1 MKNIQKSIRMSQE
14 VYEYIAAF
22 DGKNF
27 NDKFENCLLY
37 CMRQNTIIR
46 RNKIQLEKQMWELQ
60 DKIAKYRDILADLER
75 IRSYVNFA
83 CDFVSQNE

>member
-27 NDKFENCLLY
+27 NDKFDNCLRF
-37 CMRQNTIIR
+37 CMEHNQQLRRSKIR
-46 RNKIQLEKQMWELQ
+46 MEKQIFDLTEQ
-60 DKIAKYRDILADLER
+60 IQEYRNIISSLER
-75 IRSYVNFA
+75 IQSYVNFA
-83 CDFVSQNE
+83 CDHVIQK

>member
-27 NDKFENCLLY
+27 NDKFENCLRF
-37 CMRQNTIIR
+37 CMEHNERLR
-46 RNKIQLEKQMWELQ
+46 HNKLRLEIQINDLK
-60 DKIAKYRDILADLER
+60 DKIEEYRNIISSLER
-75 IRSYVNFA
+75 IQTYVNFA
-83 CDFVSQNE
+83 CDHVLQK

>member
-27 NDKFENCLLY
+27 NDKFENCLRF
-37 CMRQNTIIR
+37 CMEHNQALRRSKMRMEKEIIDLKEKIDEY
-46 RNKIQLEKQMWELQ
+46 RNI
-60 DKIAKYRDILADLER
+60 ISGLER
-75 IRSYVNFA
+75 IQTYVNFA
-83 CDFVSQNE
+83 CDFVSQK

>member
-27 NDKFENCLLY
+27 NDKFENCLKF
-37 CMRQNTIIR
+37 CMEQNRTLKTR
-46 RNKIQLEKQMWELQ
+46 KKFLEKQVEDLSAQ
-60 DKIAKYRDILADLER
+60 IVEYRNIISSLER
-75 IRSYVNFA
+75 IQTYVNFA
-83 CDFVSQNE
+83 CDHVIQK

>member
-27 NDKFENCLLY
+27 NDKFENCVKFFKENNIPLKK
-37 CMRQNTIIR
+37 QKIR
-46 RNKIQLEKQMWELQ
+46 LEIQLNELREQ
-60 DKIAKYRDILADLER
+60 IEECRNIVTSLER
-75 IRSYVNFA
+75 IQTYVNFA

>member
-27 NDKFENCLLY
+27 NDKFENCLRF
-37 CMRQNTIIR
+37 CMEHNQRLRMSKIR
-46 RNKIQLEKQMWELQ
+46 LEKEMWDLQ
-60 DKIAKYRDILADLER
+60 DKIREYRNILTGLER
-75 IRSYVNFA
+75 IQTYVNFA
-83 CDFVSQNE
+83 CDFVSQK

>member
-27 NDKFENCLLY
+27 NDKFENCLKFCIEHNATL
-37 CMRQNTIIR
+37 R
-46 RNKIQLEKQMWELQ
+46 RNKIRLEKQMYELQ
-60 DKIAKYRDILADLER
+60 DKISEYRNIVTSLER
-75 IRSYVNFA
+75 IQTYVNFA
-83 CDFVSQNE
+83 CDFVTQNE